1 MSDEREH
8 FAGWEYLE
16 EYRSF
21 IAQTEAD
28 NPGFFKAFQEALQ
41 AHREAGE
48 VWPTAV
54 LTEIPSEAEYL
65 ERLRTKYDLVPK
77 RILDPRDEM
86 TSTATLICMVD
97 GATQTDPLPE
107 TACSCSFF
115 KVPNLTLPLS
125 CPPTSPDSGV
135 DHNSPTTPTFSASP
149 SSQFHETNPFRS
161 PCPSSST
168 ICPRTSRTRRTHTD
182 HHPYPS
188 SKRHIPSLLNLK
200 FSAFGPHSLPESRFP
215 PRTRGTYLLELRE
228 PRPPLSPMS
237 ILGNDVLLRFCY
249 VVTILFLISCLNFI

>member
-1 MSDEREH
+1 M
-8 FAGWEYLE
+8 
-16 EYRSF
+16 
-21 IAQTEAD
+21 
-28 NPGFFKAFQEALQ
+28 
-41 AHREAGE
+41 
-48 VWPTAV
+48 
-54 LTEIPSEAEYL
+54 

-86 TSTATLICMVD
+86 ISTATLIRMVD
-97 GATQTDPLPE
+97 RATQTDPLPE

-228 PRPPLSPMS
+228 PRPPLSRMS
-237 ILGNDVLLRFCY
+237 ILGNDVLFRVWKEGIHKSPLSQLPPNTQPLPLTPLSLSSLSTPLPLSLLPFTRF
-249 VVTILFLISCLNFI
+249 LFLFSAFAT